1 MNKSLKNFLAGVM
14 FGGLLLIITFF
25 TGGFGDSKVAL
36 EIILQTPIMKI
47 FDGFFIS
54 VCNIINSQQCVDWIK
69 VNDVNF
75 HLFEDVPA
83 LMFDFLILVVWYGVI
98 FMVIGKLSEWFG
110 KIVEKIVK

>member
-1 MNKSLKNFLAGVM
+1 MNKNLKNFLSGAIFGV
-14 FGGLLLIITFF
+14 FLLIIAFL
-25 TGGFGDSKVAL
+25 TGGFGDSKIAI
-36 EIILQTPIMKI
+36 EIILQTPIMKM

-54 VCNIINSQQCVDWIK
+54 VCNIFNSQQCVDWIK

-98 FMVIGKLSEWFG
+98 FMVVGKLIEWFG
-110 KIVEKIVK
+110 KIVNIIFE